1 MSNLEKIVDRLCKEQ
16 PSLIAP
22 ATLSAR
28 VIAEIERRAAK
39 PWWRQSFTHWPV
51 PVRAAFV
58 AACAGAIWTSLSAP
72 LARVFSTVNA
82 PVTWAYQTGA
92 TVSLVNSVFG
102 HVGGD
107 LAHSV
112 SPLVLYGTGLGICG
126 LYVFFAG
133 LCAATYRTLYVSV
146 DRTAGIKL

>member
-1 MSNLEKIVDRLCKEQ
+1 MSKLEKMVDRVCKEQ
-16 PSLIAP
+16 PSLGAP

-28 VIAEIERRAAK
+28 VLAEIERRAAR
-39 PWWRQSFTHWPV
+39 PWWRQSFTHWPL

-58 AACAGAIWTSLSAP
+58 VACTGAIWATFSAP
-72 LARVFSTVNA
+72 LARLFSTVNA
-82 PVTWAYQTGA
+82 PVTWAHQAGA

-102 HVGGD
+102 HVSGD

-146 DRTAGIKL
+146 DRTAGINL